1 MSTELFYLLSFP
13 RKNRSSNIVDYS
25 ICCFLPKGTHISE
38 HRHLDQASMNHTFT
52 LIEPEK
58 RVRFVSGHF
67 ACFHCIARI
76 CTYIYIH
83 IEIIIFSVLV
93 AHCLQNKTS
102 GWAIH
107 FSIYKY
113 IYGIV
118 LGRTAAAAWELWR
131 LRGRE
136 IFYLFKTPV
145 KHGKNDALELVYIYF
160 FIFLVLN
167 NSIC

>member
-76 CTYIYIH
+76 CTYIYIYTSKSLFFRFWWH
-83 IEIIIFSVLV
+83 IAYKTRRQDGQYIFL
-93 AHCLQNKTS
+93 
-102 GWAIH
+102 
-107 FSIYKY
+107 SIYIY
-113 IYGIV
+113 IRNSFGSD
-118 LGRTAAAAWELWR
+118 RELHSLHVR
-131 LRGRE
+131 FGG
-136 IFYLFKTPV
+136 
-145 KHGKNDALELVYIYF
+145 HGT
-160 FIFLVLN
+160 
-167 NSIC
+167 